1 PFGSMTLETPEGVQ
15 MHVNSGLW
23 QFRPADD
30 IARAVAQEMEN
41 ARIFR
46 ETFAG
51 NRASEADYVL
61 LGEITSTKYEGKIIS
76 YGLSAY
82 GPLLWLFG
90 FPSGHTANELT

>member
-1 PFGSMTLETPEGVQ
+1 

-30 IARAVAQEMEN
+30 FARAVAQEVDN
-41 ARIFR
+41 ARVFR
-46 ETFAG
+46 ETFVG
-51 NRASEADYVL
+51 NRASDADYVL

-82 GPLLWLFG
+82 GPLG
-90 FPSGHTANELT
+90 ATPRRASGIPGSASIAS